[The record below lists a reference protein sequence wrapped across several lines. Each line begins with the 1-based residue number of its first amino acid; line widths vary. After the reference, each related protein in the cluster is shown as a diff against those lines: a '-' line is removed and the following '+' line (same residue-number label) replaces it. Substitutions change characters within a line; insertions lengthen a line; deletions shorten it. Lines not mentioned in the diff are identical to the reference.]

1 MRLKRLLTAGLLI
14 LAAGLVSGAGTAND
28 AFDFDETGSEVRFV
42 VRHGILSLLKGGF
55 NEFSGTVRIDPA
67 HPEDAHV
74 EVTIM
79 TASIDTGL
87 SFVDGH
93 LRSPVLFN
101 VQEFPT
107 MTFRSTGVDVTGSN
121 TARVRGDLTL
131 LEISHPVVLEATLGG
146 LGEEPKNRP
155 DTALFTVT
163 GTVNRAAFGMD
174 WGPSGFAEDVDIQ
187 VRVVAKR
194 APTDPTNADGP
205 RL

>member
-1 MRLKRLLTAGLLI
+1 
-14 LAAGLVSGAGTAND
+14 VPGTAND
-28 AFDFDETGSEVRFV
+28 AFDFDESGSEVRFV

-67 HPEDAHV
+67 HPEDARV

-79 TASIDTGL
+79 TASIDTGM

-107 MTFRSTGVDVTGSN
+107 MTFRSTGVDLTDSK
-121 TARVRGDLTL
+121 TARVRGDLKL
-131 LEISHPVVLEATLGG
+131 LEITHPVVLEATLGG
-146 LGEEPKNRP
+146 LAEEPQSDP

-163 GTVNRAAFGMD
+163 GTLNRAAFGMD
-174 WGPSGFAEDVDIQ
+174 WGPSGFAEDVDIR
-187 VRVVAKR
+187 VRVVAR
-194 APTDPTNADGP
+194 RTPTGPTNAEGP
-205 RL
+205 RP